1 MSRQSSASSRLRIQE
16 EVALSTRPVLLLQ
29 MAPSIREREHHDE
42 SDSPSQSKLRDRYE
56 ELKALRLTQPERE
69 AQAARKTLEKHTKAA
84 DALVASLRAQLAAAG
99 GTEAPPPPTPADDS
113 AKLREENAEL
123 KRQLA
128 ANSSKR
134 WATPPALEEAEAKV
148 SFYELMTGMKI
159 EVRDGLVAQCQVQC
173 LAEDDDSTQRRAAFD
188 FHLSPEGA
196 DEGDVEYVPTDLSQA
211 CPEKLPGYMREPI
224 TFEKEQ
230 APIFLSRLV
239 KMMAE
244 A

>member
-1 MSRQSSASSRLRIQE
+1 MPDVGQQC
-16 EVALSTRPVLLLQ
+16 
-29 MAPSIREREHHDE
+29 
-42 SDSPSQSKLRDRYE
+42 
-56 ELKALRLTQPERE
+56 
-69 AQAARKTLEKHTKAA
+69 
-84 DALVASLRAQLAAAG
+84 ALVCHAS
-99 GTEAPPPPTPADDS
+99 
-113 AKLREENAEL
+113 
-123 KRQLA
+123 
-128 ANSSKR
+128 
-134 WATPPALEEAEAKV
+134 
-148 SFYELMTGMKI
+148 
-159 EVRDGLVAQCQVQC
+159 VRDENHLTNLTGVAGQAQCQVQC